1 MDARRHD
8 KFPLARNF
16 GGVIKKTAFW
26 LLLLVAMVAVRNQFP
41 LQTLSSA
48 ESVSQPGLAEIHYRN
63 CAAARAAGAAPIH
76 IGEPGYEPRLDA
88 DNDGIACEPW
98 PR

>member
-1 MDARRHD
+1 MDASRHN
-8 KFPLARNF
+8 KFFPARYF
-16 GGVIKKTAFW
+16 FGVILKPAFW
-26 LLLLVAMVAVRNQFP
+26 LFLVVVMAATAKWIS
-41 LQTLSSA
+41 LQTLSFA
-48 ESVSQPGLAEIHYRN
+48 EPQSGVAEIHYRN

-98 PR
+98 RR